1 MGHEEIEGVNR
12 VFVLNGEMGG
22 GRNHQETCNSAFS
35 LGSKKNDEVCLQAM
49 EWSSLRDKQTTHIH
63 CVLATLLFVK
73 NCNQAAF
80 LRRKALGPRSE
91 GAGFVV

>member
-1 MGHEEIEGVNR
+1 MAEAI
-12 VFVLNGEMGG
+12 
-22 GRNHQETCNSAFS
+22 QQTYNSAFS

>member
-1 MGHEEIEGVNR
+1 MMKCAYRQWNGVVSEISR
-12 VFVLNGEMGG
+12 P
-22 GRNHQETCNSAFS
+22 
-35 LGSKKNDEVCLQAM
+35 
-49 EWSSLRDKQTTHIH
+49 HIL

-73 NCNQAAF
+73 NLNCNQVAF